1 MKPNFLKLFKHSP
14 DSNSVRLN
22 RKPTT
27 FLVCLL
33 LSIFFWCVT
42 TFSKDYNSIVT
53 MPVKYTNLPKS
64 KVVVNN
70 LPENVE
76 IEITATGFTILYYK
90 LLNRAI
96 PLKVDLKDAQAAK
109 GESNYF
115 IVVNSKLDKK
125 SKQFSDKI
133 RIQKVIPDTIFI
145 DYSKKVS
152 KTIPVKLNANIT
164 YDKDYQL
171 KGQVKLSPPTIT
183 ISGPEEMVKKIK
195 FAETEL
201 LQLEDVDSE
210 VKKDVKLLLAEDTTL
225 LKLSKAIIKLTVPVV
240 KFTETSLEIPVQVD
254 NLPKGYSLKI
264 FPDKVSARFIISFD
278 ELDKV
283 DASMFRAKVDYSKKT
298 NSKKLRVEV
307 VKKPSNIKSLKIVP
321 EKVEFIVRK

>member
-1 MKPNFLKLFKHSP
+1 
-14 DSNSVRLN
+14 
-22 RKPTT
+22 
-27 FLVCLL
+27 
-33 LSIFFWCVT
+33 
-42 TFSKDYNSIVT
+42 